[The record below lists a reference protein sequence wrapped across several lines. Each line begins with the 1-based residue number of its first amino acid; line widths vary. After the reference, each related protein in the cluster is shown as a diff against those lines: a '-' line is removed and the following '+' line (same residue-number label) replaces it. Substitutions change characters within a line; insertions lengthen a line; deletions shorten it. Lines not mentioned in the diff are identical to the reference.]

1 MYCKPYLARIV
12 LPTLLLAFSFTAA
25 AASPADTQQPN
36 ILLLVAEDLGTRLG
50 SYGDTVAHTPN
61 LDKLAN
67 NGARFTQVFTTAGV
81 CAPSRAALITGQHQ
95 ISFGAQNMRTSTGP
109 LGPYFAQPPRS
120 LRAFP
125 EILRSQGYFTFTDR
139 KLDYQFSG
147 VYANSGPFTLWDSEG
162 DLGQFPQTAAASPWH
177 LRAKEQPF
185 FGLINFLETHES
197 GVMRATGKPHSQ
209 IHAGTQ
215 KFRQAL
221 GLVAPS
227 KTDPNAIELPP
238 YYPDLP
244 EVRQDIARHY
254 DNIRTMDAKVGAILA
269 ALEKD
274 GLAESTI
281 IVWTTD
287 HGDGLPRAK
296 RELLDTGIHVP
307 MIIYVPEQLA
317 KGTLAALRPQVQG
330 YSEDNNAALTSQ
342 LISFVDLA
350 PTILQL
356 AGISPPDYLHGRDF
370 LQGLDSTKT
379 SRELSLIHI

>member
-109 LGPYFAQPPRS
+109 LGPYLAQPPRS

-147 VYANSGPFTLWDSEG
+147 VYANSGPFTPVSY
-162 DLGQFPQTAAASPWH
+162 TH
-177 LRAKEQPF
+177 L
-185 FGLINFLETHES
+185 T
-197 GVMRATGKPHSQ
+197 
-209 IHAGTQ
+209 
-215 KFRQAL
+215 
-221 GLVAPS
+221 
-227 KTDPNAIELPP
+227 LP
-238 YYPDLP
+238 
-244 EVRQDIARHY
+244 
-254 DNIRTMDAKVGAILA
+254 
-269 ALEKD
+269 
-274 GLAESTI
+274 
-281 IVWTTD
+281 TTD
-287 HGDGLPRAK
+287 
-296 RELLDTGIHVP
+296 
-307 MIIYVPEQLA
+307 
-317 KGTLAALRPQVQG
+317 
-330 YSEDNNAALTSQ
+330 
-342 LISFVDLA
+342 
-350 PTILQL
+350 
-356 AGISPPDYLHGRDF
+356 
-370 LQGLDSTKT
+370 
-379 SRELSLIHI
+379 